1 MRGLFFSSLA
11 FRALFALSAPCWA
24 SISLIRLHAPDGY
37 QIEVNTNEIS
47 SVRQP
52 RLGHFAE
59 GVRCI
64 LVMTNRS
71 FISVHESCDVVRQ
84 MLFSPNEPVGG
95 PPCTYVCGEAR
106 KP

>member
-11 FRALFALSAPCWA
+11 FRALFVLSAPCWA

-52 RLGHFAE
+52 REGHFAE
-59 GVRCI
+59 GVRCTLI
-64 LVMTNRS
+64 MTNRS
-71 FISVHESCDVVRQ
+71 FISVREPCDVVRQ
-84 MLFSPNEPVGG
+84 MLFHPDEHDG
-95 PPCTYVCGEAR
+95 PPCVYVCGEAR